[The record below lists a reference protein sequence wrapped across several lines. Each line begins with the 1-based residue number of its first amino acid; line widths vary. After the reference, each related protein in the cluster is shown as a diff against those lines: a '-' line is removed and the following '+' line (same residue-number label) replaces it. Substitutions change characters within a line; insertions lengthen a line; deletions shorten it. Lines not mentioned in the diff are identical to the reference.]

1 MNDTISTH
9 EIIRLTFDSSQPSLT
24 IVSDWIFVGIIFALI
39 ILILVLKRYLSKLF
53 RWQSMEVEIS
63 GTPKMT
69 FKVERNHENL
79 FIANRI
85 YIELTTRKAAIPIDE
100 NNDSIEEI
108 YDSWYVLFGI
118 IRDEI
123 KTVPG
128 KYLID
133 HDPTK
138 ALIGLT
144 RKILNDGLRPHLT
157 EHQAKFRKWL
167 ENAKEEEV
175 NKKLS
180 PQDIQRQYPDFENL
194 VKSMKEVNLILA
206 DYAKEL
212 DKLIKGK
219 KVIVKWKDI
228 KPNQATLIF

>member
-1 MNDTISTH
+1 MNDTTSTH
-9 EIIRLTFDSSQPSLT
+9 EIIRLTFDSHKPSLT
-24 IVSDWIFVGIIFALI
+24 IESDWILIGIIVGLI
-39 ILILVLKRYLSKLF
+39 ILFAILKRKYSKWLL
-53 RWQSMEVEIS
+53 WQSLEVEIS
-63 GTPKMT
+63 GTPKAV

-108 YDSWYVLFGI
+108 YDSWYHLFGI

-128 KYLID
+128 KYLKD
-133 HDPTK
+133 HDPTS

-167 ENAKEEEV
+167 ENAKKDSA
-175 NKKLS
+175 NQNIS
-180 PQDIQRQYPDFENL
+180 PQELQKKYPDFANL
-194 VKSMKEVNLILA
+194 VTSMKAVNLILA
-206 DYAKEL
+206 NYANEL

-219 KVIVKWKDI
+219 
-228 KPNQATLIF
+228 

>member
-1 MNDTISTH
+1 MNDTTSH
-9 EIIRLTFDSSQPSLT
+9 EIIRLSFNSSQPSLT
-24 IVSDWIFVGIIFALI
+24 LASDWVFISIIVLIF
-39 ILILVLKRYLSKLF
+39 ILVFVVRHFYSRMF

-69 FKVERNHENL
+69 FKVERNYENL
-79 FIANRI
+79 YIANRI

-100 NNDSIEEI
+100 NNDNIEEI
-108 YDSWYVLFGI
+108 YDSWYNLFGI

-128 KYLID
+128 KYLKD

-157 EHQAKFRKWL
+157 EHQARFRSWL
-167 ENAKEEEV
+167 GKAKKEPNNEN
-175 NKKLS
+175 LS
-180 PQDIQRQYPDFENL
+180 PQDLQKLYPDFDNL
-194 VKSMKEVNLILA
+194 VISMKSVNVILSK
-206 DYAKEL
+206 YAEEL

-219 KVIVKWKDI
+219 
-228 KPNQATLIF
+228 

>member
-1 MNDTISTH
+1 MNDTTSH
-9 EIIRLTFDSSQPSLT
+9 EILRLSFNGSRPSVTLA
-24 IVSDWIFVGIIFALI
+24 SDWIFISIIVA
-39 ILILVLKRYLSKLF
+39 ILILVFVVKHYYTRKF

-69 FKVERNHENL
+69 FKVERNFENL
-79 FIANRI
+79 YIANRI

-100 NNDSIEEI
+100 NNDNIEEI
-108 YDSWYVLFGI
+108 YDSWYNLFGI

-128 KYLID
+128 KYLKE

-157 EHQAKFRKWL
+157 EHQAKFRNWL
-167 ENAKEEEV
+167 GKAKKDTNNV
-175 NKKLS
+175 NLTPQELQKL
-180 PQDIQRQYPDFENL
+180 YPDFANL
-194 VKSMKEVNLILA
+194 VTSMKAVNVILA
-206 DYAKEL
+206 KYADEL

-219 KVIVKWKDI
+219 
-228 KPNQATLIF
+228 

>member
-1 MNDTISTH
+1 MNDSTSTH
-9 EIIRLTFDSSQPSLT
+9 EIINLSFNSKQPSLT
-24 IVSDWIFVGIIFALI
+24 LESDWVIIAIVVVLI
-39 ILILVLKRYLSKLF
+39 ILIILLRYYYSRIF

-69 FKVERNHENL
+69 FKVERNYENL
-79 FIANRI
+79 YIANRI

-108 YDSWYVLFGI
+108 YDSWYHLFGI

-128 KYLID
+128 KYLKD

-157 EHQAKFRKWL
+157 EHQAKFRYWL
-167 ENAKEEEV
+167 EKAKKDT
-175 NKKLS
+175 NNSSLS
-180 PQDIQRQYPDFENL
+180 PQELQLKYPDFANL
-194 VKSMKEVNLILA
+194 VSSMKNVNSILST
-206 DYAKEL
+206 YAIEL

-219 KVIVKWKDI
+219 
-228 KPNQATLIF
+228 

>member
-1 MNDTISTH
+1 
-9 EIIRLTFDSSQPSLT
+9 
-24 IVSDWIFVGIIFALI
+24 
-39 ILILVLKRYLSKLF
+39 
-53 RWQSMEVEIS
+53 MEVEIS

>member
-1 MNDTISTH
+1 MNDSTSVH

-24 IVSDWIFVGIIFALI
+24 LASDWIIIGIIVVII
-39 ILILVLKRYLSKLF
+39 ILIVVLKQKLSKLF
-53 RWQSMEVEIS
+53 RWHSMEVEIS

-100 NNDSIEEI
+100 TNDSIEEI
-108 YDSWYVLFGI
+108 YDSWYILFGI

-128 KYLID
+128 KYLKG

-138 ALIGLT
+138 ALIGLS

-167 ENAKEEEV
+167 ENAKGNDS
-175 NKKLS
+175 NKNLS
-180 PQDIQRQYPDFENL
+180 PQDLQKKYPGFDSL

-206 DYAKEL
+206 NYANEL

-219 KVIVKWKDI
+219 
-228 KPNQATLIF
+228 